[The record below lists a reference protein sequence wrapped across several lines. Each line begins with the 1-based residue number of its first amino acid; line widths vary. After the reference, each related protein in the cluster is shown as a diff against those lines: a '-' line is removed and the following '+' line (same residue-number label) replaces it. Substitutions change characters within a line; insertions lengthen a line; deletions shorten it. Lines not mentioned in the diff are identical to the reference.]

1 MRGRPAR
8 KNFRGYFCDD
18 MGAKGSIID
27 QDQNINHGFADA
39 NFPRAGVV

>member
-1 MRGRPAR
+1 
-8 KNFRGYFCDD
+8 

-39 NFPRAGVV
+39 IFPRAGVV